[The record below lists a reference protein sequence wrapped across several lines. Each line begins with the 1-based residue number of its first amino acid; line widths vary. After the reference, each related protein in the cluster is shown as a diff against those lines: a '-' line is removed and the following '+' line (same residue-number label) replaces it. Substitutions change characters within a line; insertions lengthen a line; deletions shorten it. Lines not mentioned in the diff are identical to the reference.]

1 MKLVTEMK
9 TQSEFIRILDNQ
21 PLTLACSALADF
33 LWDDFIRD
41 ARPTVKYLVDVYN
54 IRQLSRFGK
63 ELFDRLYN
71 ADSVNWLITE
81 QAYEDYF
88 RKICD
93 GDATAIPEGYK
104 PENGIWYSIMNDLS
118 QSAAWFELLRRS
130 VGDQFNSGNNAINI
144 LNQLSSVIEEAIKE
158 NQFDVEL
165 LTNSGKALENLRE
178 EFKKAQERGDK
189 EGAMKARQAGKELV
203 NRINEA
209 VQNAKDKLQASAH
222 KIVDST
228 VKQND
233 ETQSAFSSLWGSDP
247 GSRDKLVDL
256 EAKKNLAKKLDNN
269 KQLKA
274 LVRKLGV
281 LRKIWDERKRARRTK
296 STYEG
301 ITGAVFSD
309 DLTRT
314 FPVELALAGS
324 EQGKALF
331 ALRYAQKSLLTK
343 DFTAHRKDLGKG
355 PIILYVDVSGSM
367 SGECE
372 LWSKAI
378 TFVIAEQALKDR
390 RDVQIHLFDTR
401 IDMSVELSKDRKNN
415 KELLD
420 FVGQWTLGGGTS
432 FNAVI
437 AHALDHAKVETN
449 ADVLLI
455 TDGHAEIHDNFVKR
469 LQTFKQQHGLQWSTV
484 CVNSDIP
491 DVCRR
496 ISDELFSVNL
506 YDQENTI
513 DAIQK
518 CIR

>member
-1 MKLVTEMK
+1 MK
-9 TQSEFIRILDNQ
+9 TQSEFIRIIDNQ

-71 ADSVNWLITE
+71 ADNVKWLITE

-88 RKICD
+88 RKVCD
-93 GDATAIPEGYK
+93 GDPTALPEGYK

-144 LNQLSSVIEEAIKE
+144 LNQLSSIIEEAIQE
-158 NQFDVEL
+158 HQFDVEL
-165 LTNSGKALENLRE
+165 LTGSGQTLEKLRE
-178 EFKKAQERGDK
+178 EFKKAQEKGDEAAAK
-189 EGAMKARQAGKELV
+189 KARQAGKELV
-203 NRINEA
+203 SRINEA
-209 VQNAKDKLQASAH
+209 IQNAKEKLQASAH
-222 KIVDST
+222 KIVDTT

-233 ETQSAFSSLWGSDP
+233 ETQSALSSLWGSDP
-247 GSRDKLVDL
+247 GKKDKLMDL
-256 EAKKNLAKKLDNN
+256 QAKKDLAKKLEGN

-274 LVRKLGV
+274 LVKRLGA
-281 LRKIWDERKRARRTK
+281 LRRIWDERKRARRTK

-314 FPVELALAGS
+314 FPIELALAGS
-324 EQGKALF
+324 EKGKALF
-331 ALRYAQKSLLTK
+331 ALKYSQKSLLTK

-367 SGECE
+367 SGESE
-372 LWSKAI
+372 IWSKAI
-378 TFVIAEQALKDR
+378 TFVIAEQAMKDK
-390 RDVQIHLFDTR
+390 RDVHIHLFDTR

-415 KELLD
+415 KELLE

-437 AHALDHAKVETN
+437 SHALDHAKVETN

-469 LQTFKQQHGLQWSTV
+469 LQAFKQKHGLQWSTV
-484 CVNSDIP
+484 CVNTDIP